1 MVSHPDSAGEVLIAD
16 NDRAVSALLTEV
28 LLRAGLSARHAFDG
42 DVAQRL
48 ARDPAVKV
56 LVCDLDMP
64 RLGGIEVLESLA
76 DLPAPPLTVV
86 ISGYLD
92 AKVRERIDRLPF
104 VRDVLRKPFDL
115 LAFASRVHDL
125 ASAAG
130 PDDAASAAPRP
141 G

>member
-1 MVSHPDSAGEVLIAD
+1 MSDVLIAD

-28 LLRAGLSARHAFDG
+28 LVRAGLFPRHAFDG
-42 DVAQRL
+42 DAAQRL
-48 ARDPAVKV
+48 ARDPAVRV

-76 DLPAPPLTVV
+76 DLQEPPLTVV

-92 AKVRERIDRLPF
+92 AEVRERIGRLPF
-104 VRDVLRKPFDL
+104 VREVLRKPFDL
-115 LAFASRVHDL
+115 LAFAARVRHL
-125 ASAAG
+125 AGAPG
-130 PDDAASAAPRP
+130 CDGGAASSAIGPSGA